1 MSEIPNLTIRQLQT
15 FTAVMRSGS
24 ITEASRILGRTQPAV
39 SAMIISVER
48 ELGLRLFVRDRRRL
62 TPCPEAYY
70 FLEEAEEVL
79 ERLGRAAHTMSE
91 LKSLNRGRLRIACLP
106 SASNVFMPGLLGEF
120 LKDKPGVKADL
131 MMRSSVVIEDL
142 IASQE
147 YDIGLAEP
155 PKPRPSIVIET
166 FRLRYV
172 VALQA
177 QSPLAALKQ
186 ISPADLAGFPMAT
199 LFDGHSSYINL
210 KQAFDRC
217 NAPLNRQFIL
227 RTVEPALVFV
237 RQGLCACLVDDITAV
252 SHPWPEVVYRPFS
265 EDLGNEISLLRPKHR
280 PSSTLADAFYKVVSD
295 SIRGFQEM

>member
-1 MSEIPNLTIRQLQT
+1 MSDLPNLTIRQLQT

-24 ITEASRILGRTQPAV
+24 ITEASRVLGRTQPAV

-62 TPCPEAYY
+62 TPCPEAFY

-91 LKSLNRGRLRIACLP
+91 LRSLDRGRLRIACMP
-106 SASNVFMPGLLGEF
+106 AACNVFMPGLLGTF

-147 YDIGLAEP
+147 YDIGLAET
-155 PKPRPSIVIET
+155 PKPRPSIRIET
-166 FRLRYV
+166 FRLRNV
-172 VALQA
+172 VAVPA
-177 QSPLAALKQ
+177 DSPLAALTR
-186 ISPADLAGFPMAT
+186 ISPKDLAGFPMAT
-199 LFDGHSSYINL
+199 LFDGHASYTKL
-210 KQAFDRC
+210 KQIFDRC

-227 RTVEPALVFV
+227 RTVEPALIFV
-237 RQGLCACLVDDITAV
+237 RQGLCACLVDAITAA
-252 SHPWPEVVYRPFS
+252 SHPWPEVVYRPLT
-265 EDLGNEISLLRPKHR
+265 EPLMTEISLLKPKHR
-280 PSSTLADAFYKVVSD
+280 PSSTLADTFYKIVSD
-295 SIRGFQEM
+295 SIRPFQQA